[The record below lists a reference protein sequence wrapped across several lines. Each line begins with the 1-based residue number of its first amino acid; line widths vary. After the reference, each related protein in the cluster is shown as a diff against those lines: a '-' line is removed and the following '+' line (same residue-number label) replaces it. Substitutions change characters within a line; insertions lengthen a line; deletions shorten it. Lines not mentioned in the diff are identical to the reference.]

1 MNMMKMVV
9 QNNLSAQLRWADKF
23 QNERRRLDIIS
34 GLKAIIGKLGTI
46 SEKNKRQVNT
56 AITKYQDMAMSA
68 SVSRMQ

>member
-1 MNMMKMVV
+1 MMKMVV

>member
-1 MNMMKMVV
+1 MMKMVV

-23 QNERRRLDIIS
+23 QNERRRLDITS

-46 SEKNKRQVNT
+46 SEKDKRQVNT